1 MEIRRICGTA
11 IALSAFAALPAWGG
25 IVHLTGDFGTADY
38 FGPNVSNP
46 GPSTSVPFLQNVV
59 GRGSLSGDLVSTNT
73 GGTQFSLVI
82 TNMVFQAFDWAPDHQ
97 TQIRLIAS
105 ENFAVTSAGPHI
117 ASQSVSGVTG
127 STGGGG
133 LIICNAVHEITVNL
147 PTISYGSPNGN
158 TQPFSVPPVF
168 ANVVSS
174 PPFYSIQMQLDLV
187 IDGDGFI
194 HLPNS
199 FETGAIAVPASGPVT
214 LLGLTGLIAMR
225 RRRV

>member
-1 MEIRRICGTA
+1 MKIHQMCGMA
-11 IALSAFAALPAWGG
+11 IVLSAFAALPARGG
-25 IVHLTGDFGTADY
+25 IAHLTGDFGTANY
-38 FGPNVSNP
+38 FGPNVQNP
-46 GPSTSVPFLQNVV
+46 GPSTTVPFLQNVA

-82 TNMVFQAFDWAPDHQ
+82 TNMVFQAFDWAPDHR

-105 ENFAVTSAGPHI
+105 ENFAVTSAGMHL

-133 LIICNAVHEITVNL
+133 IIICNAVHRTTVNL

-168 ANVVSS
+168 ANVFSS

-214 LLGLTGLIAMR
+214 LLGLTGLLTLR
-225 RRRV
+225 RRRI